1 MHPVIDTQS
10 EDCHSG
16 TELLCQRNKVG
27 SKRRFCS
34 AVLCFTANGAY
45 GYRRLVSSTPFHSAH
60 VAMSATGASPALE
73 AAVAAPVPG
82 TVLNLQRRKLRLSPI
97 RGCSFVSFTF
107 SFSYVSFYKAVWP
120 VPWR

>member
-60 VAMSATGASPALE
+60 VAMSATGASPTLE
-73 AAVAAPVPG
+73 RAVAAPVPG
-82 TVLNLQRRKLRLSPI
+82 TVLNLQRRKIEVKPDTWLLF
-97 RGCSFVSFTF
+97 CVFHF
-107 SFSYVSFYKAVWP
+107 
-120 VPWR
+120 